1 MIGEFFSWYFGAL
14 VDFWGTALRLG
25 LPQILLLI
33 LILMCLRRPRC
44 RKCGDKSDDKSCCW
58 TWGRARG
65 RWPGMRGRWG
75 RWGWYCCCR
84 TECGCTCGKC
94 CCNDGRACDMGAED
108 NVEAEAQADIE
119 VEAEVV
125 EETEVVE
132 EAEAMEEAE
141 VMEAE
146 VMEAEVVE
154 AEVAEEAEVQAE
166 ADDS

>member
-1 MIGEFFSWYFGAL
+1 MIGEFFSWYFEAL

-58 TWGRARG
+58 TWGRVRS
-65 RWPGMRGRWG
+65 RWPGRHGMRGRWG

-84 TECGCTCGKC
+84 RECGCTCGKC
-94 CCNDGRACDMGAED
+94 CCNGGRACDMGAED
-108 NVEAEAQADIE
+108 EVEAEAEADIG

-125 EETEVVE
+125 EET
-132 EAEAMEEAE
+132 
-141 VMEAE
+141 E

-154 AEVAEEAEVQAE
+154 AEVVEEAEVAEEAAVEAE